1 MIDLHSHFL
10 FDIDD
15 GADTKATTLEMLKQA
30 KSVGI
35 EYVLATPHV
44 NEQLTAS
51 DERQI
56 IDTFEEVKQL
66 IKEENID
73 LEIGLAGEVDYNG
86 DLFGWL
92 DHSWILFGRNKKYLL
107 FEIPMFNLPVNFQ
120 ELLFQVTVK
129 GITPVLAH
137 PERNIHI
144 QQKPHLLLEWIN
156 NGCLI
161 QLNAGSILGRFGE
174 ACRRLSHKL
183 IKANVVTL
191 VSSDAHD
198 LHKRDYTVMKEAFEL
213 VSGTYTPEVARMLFK
228 TNAGKMLKGG
238 EIPIVEIDTRALNLS
253 ISQRIF
259 RKFRF
264 VQSN

>member
-10 FDIDD
+10 YGIDD
-15 GADTKATTLEMLKQA
+15 GAHGLDMTVQMLRQA
-30 KSVGI
+30 ESVGI
-35 EYVLATPHV
+35 TYLLATPHV

-51 DERQI
+51 GERRI
-56 IDTFEEVKQL
+56 LDIFEEVEAL
-66 IKEENID
+66 IEEENIH
-73 LEIGLAGEVDYNG
+73 LKIGLAGEVDYNG
-86 DLFGWL
+86 DLYRWL
-92 DHSWILFGRNKKYLL
+92 DHPWILFGREKKFLL

-120 ELLFQVTVK
+120 EMLFQVTVK

-137 PERNIHI
+137 PERNVYI
-144 QQKPHLLLEWIN
+144 QQKPESLLEWIKH
-156 NGCLI
+156 GCLI

-174 ACRRLSHKL
+174 KCRRLSRQL

-198 LHKRDYTVMKEAFEL
+198 LDKRDYGVMKEAFDLISENH
-213 VSGTYTPEVARMLFK
+213 SIEAAQMLFK
-228 TNAGKMLKGG
+228 TNAEQILQGG
-238 EIPIVEIDTRALNLS
+238 VINTVEIDAGALNPS

-264 VQSN
+264 VESK